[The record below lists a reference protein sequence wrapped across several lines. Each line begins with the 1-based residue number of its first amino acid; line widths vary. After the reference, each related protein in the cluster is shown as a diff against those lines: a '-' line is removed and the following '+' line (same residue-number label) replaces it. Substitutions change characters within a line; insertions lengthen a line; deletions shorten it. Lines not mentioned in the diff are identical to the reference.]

1 MSCKYSS
8 VIIKTSSKPDKKLMA
23 IFDNKKTI
31 HFGAKGMDDYTIS
44 KDKEQKKRYLT
55 RHKKNENWMICNT
68 AGSLS
73 RWILW
78 NKESKQASISD
89 YKKRFKLK

>member
-1 MSCKYSS
+1 MSCKYST
-8 VIIKTSSKPDKKLMA
+8 VVIKTSSKPDKKLMA
-23 IFDNKKTI
+23 TFDNKKTI
-31 HFGAKGMDDYTIS
+31 HFGAAGMDDFTIT
-44 KDKEQKKRYLT
+44 KDKQQKERYLT
-55 RHKKNENWMICNT
+55 RHKKNENWSVCDS

-89 YKKRFKLK
+89 YKKRFGLK